1 MNFLVTG
8 ASGFLGRPLLAAIEA
23 SGHDWTALSRDA
35 GGRARYFSWPD
46 PAGTPPM
53 EALTGR
59 DVIVH
64 LAGEPVAQRW
74 SNEVKRRIRS
84 SRIDSTA
91 ALTEAISRMPRPPK
105 TLVCASAIGF
115 YGDRGDETLN
125 EQSRPGSGFL
135 PETCVAWEKEA
146 ARAAVF
152 GVRVVL
158 LRIGIVLG
166 PGGGA
171 LAKML
176 PPFRLGLG
184 GPLASG
190 RQWMSWIHR
199 DDLVRMI
206 LWAAEHQTLKG
217 PVNAVAP
224 GPARNS
230 DFTSLLA
237 AAVRRPAFLPV
248 PAVSLKLLY
257 GEMSTVLLASARV
270 IPEVAQHQGFT
281 WSFASL
287 KDALAASVLT

>member
-8 ASGFLGRPLLAAIEA
+8 ATGFLGRPLLAAIEA
-23 SGHDWTALSRDA
+23 AGHEWTGLSREA

-46 PAGTPPM
+46 SAKLPPM
-53 EALTGR
+53 EALNGR
-59 DVIVH
+59 DVVVH

-74 SNEVKRRIRS
+74 SSEVKRRIRA

-91 ALTEAISRMPRPPK
+91 SLTEALSRMPRPPK

-115 YGDRGDETLN
+115 YGDRGDELLN
-125 EQSRPGSGFL
+125 EQSLPGSGFL

-146 ARAAVF
+146 ARAAVL
-152 GVRVVL
+152 GIRVVL

-171 LAKML
+171 LAKMIT
-176 PPFRLGLG
+176 PFRLGLG

-206 LWAAEHQTLKG
+206 LWAAAHPSLKG

-224 GPARNS
+224 EPVRNS
-230 DFTSLLA
+230 DFTSHLA
-237 AAVRRPAFLPV
+237 AAVRRPAILPV
-248 PAVSLKLLY
+248 PELSLKLLY
-257 GEMSTVLLASARV
+257 GEMSSVLLASARV
-270 IPEVAQHQGFT
+270 VPEVSQRHGFT
-281 WSFASL
+281 CSFGSL
-287 KDALAASVLT
+287 RDALAASVLT